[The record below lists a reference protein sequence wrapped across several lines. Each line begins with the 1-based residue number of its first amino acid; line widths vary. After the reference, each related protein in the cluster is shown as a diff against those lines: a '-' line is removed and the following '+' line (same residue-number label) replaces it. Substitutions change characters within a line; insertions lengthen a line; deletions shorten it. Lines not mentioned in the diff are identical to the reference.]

1 MQIHQPVAHG
11 LLYSVA
17 PQDFAK
23 LNLSEQSIHDEFD
36 WGEYESQ
43 YAEESLANN
52 VVAFLRDVA
61 GR

>member
-1 MQIHQPVAHG
+1 MQIHQPVSHG

-36 WGEYESQ
+36 WEEYESQ
-43 YAEESLANN
+43 YAEETLTGSLFTYLKDA
-52 VVAFLRDVA
+52 V
-61 GR
+61 GE